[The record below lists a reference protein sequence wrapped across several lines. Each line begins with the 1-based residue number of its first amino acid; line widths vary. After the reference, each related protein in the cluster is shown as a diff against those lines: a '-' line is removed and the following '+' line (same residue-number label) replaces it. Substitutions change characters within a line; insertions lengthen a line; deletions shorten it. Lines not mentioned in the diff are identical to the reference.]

1 MMDAGHVA
9 AYLPVVS
16 QILDGK
22 FPDQARDP
30 SAYAIIDA
38 NGSRFSSFGDEK
50 FSDGVAIIELVG
62 PMVKYGGYC
71 QYGADDIASYL
82 MEANA
87 NPKIVGVVLRTD
99 SPGGQ
104 ATSVNI
110 LNKALAAMQKPVVM
124 LADNCM
130 SAAYYVGAGCNH
142 IMANDPISGM
152 FGSIGVVMSFLDFRK
167 HFEEKGIKEHTVYSD
182 LSGFKNKA
190 FMDALDGDYSA
201 LKSKILNPLAQEF
214 QDYVKSNR
222 TSLDLKV
229 EGIISGETF
238 TAKEA
243 LQNGLIDSIGDM
255 NDAIKVVRALS
266 AAYSLKS

>member
-1 MMDAGHVA
+1 
-9 AYLPVVS
+9 
-16 QILDGK
+16 
-22 FPDQARDP
+22 
-30 SAYAIIDA
+30 
-38 NGSRFSSFGDEK
+38 
-50 FSDGVAIIELVG
+50 
-62 PMVKYGGYC
+62 
-71 QYGADDIASYL
+71 
-82 MEANA
+82 
-87 NPKIVGVVLRTD
+87 
-99 SPGGQ
+99 
-104 ATSVNI
+104 
-110 LNKALAAMQKPVVM
+110 
-124 LADNCM
+124 
-130 SAAYYVGAGCNH
+130 
-142 IMANDPISGM
+142 
-152 FGSIGVVMSFLDFRK
+152 MSFLDFRK